1 MYGLYGWLLAKGQI
15 AFMNAKFNHSDC
27 IAVYPEIQQGN
38 PAEANTVVRYILNKP
53 GLIPALM
60 SDGTLQYGQTEF
72 DESDKLI
79 YFSRMFGGEDSMFLP
94 ILDLHLFRDQ
104 GKKRTKTAYFVGK
117 GIKDP
122 DIERKFTHPKNA
134 ILIDRNLAQDQS
146 KLADLLN
153 ECQVLYDYDPV
164 SAMTEISRLCGCP
177 VIYLS
182 DKYTEK
188 DYDKYEPGK
197 MGMVWGGTKIPKLDS
212 KAFRKHY
219 MGLWDS
225 FNTHLD
231 YFIEDTQ
238 K

>member
-122 DIERKFTHPKNA
+122 DIERKFTHPKDA
-134 ILIDRNLAQDQS
+134 ILIDRDLAQDQA

-153 ECQVLYDYDPV
+153 ETSVLYCYDPV
-164 SAMTEISRLCGCP
+164 SAMMEIARLCGTRI
-177 VIYLS
+177 IYLS
-182 DKYTEK
+182 DAYSKE
-188 DYDKYEPGK
+188 DYLKYEPGIN
-197 MGMVWGGTKIPKLDS
+197 GISFSTEESVELDVE
-212 KAFRKHY
+212 KFRKHY
-219 MGLWDS
+219 KHLREAFSVKLDKFIDS
-225 FNTHLD
+225 
-231 YFIEDTQ
+231 TQ